1 MLRKLLF
8 GVIFVATTSLAT
20 TDEDALIELA
30 KMSGGNPGCI
40 ATISKLID
48 HVSKETSDGITFHD
62 FVFNPVYNKL
72 YKAIESKELDPP
84 TIYATYKYTYNE
96 NLTAFI
102 NFLLD

>member
-8 GVIFVATTSLAT
+8 GVMFVATTSFAT

-40 ATISKLID
+40 ATISKLIN
-48 HVSKETSDGITFHD
+48 HVSEESADGITFHD
-62 FVFNPVYNKL
+62 FVFNPSYNKL
-72 YKAIESKELDPP
+72 YKAIESKELDPL
-84 TIYATYKYTYNE
+84 TIYETYKYTYNE
-96 NLTAFI
+96 DLSAFI